1 MYKNQNIKFSVMM
14 NCFNG
19 EKYLEEAIESVL
31 NQTYQN
37 WELIFWDNQ
46 SSDNS
51 AKIFKTF
58 KDKRLKY
65 YLSSVHTGLG
75 QARKNAFQK
84 TKGELIAILDVDDVW
99 LPDKLQKQVNCFKDP
114 EVGIVISN
122 VNYFNKKEK
131 KEKIFNGP
139 TFRICL
145 RRPFERILYC

>member
-1 MYKNQNIKFSVMM
+1 MMYKNQNIKFSVMM

-58 KDKRLKY
+58 KDKRLNTI
-65 YLSSVHTGLG
+65 YLQFILG
-75 QARKNAFQK
+75 
-84 TKGELIAILDVDDVW
+84 
-99 LPDKLQKQVNCFKDP
+99 
-114 EVGIVISN
+114 
-122 VNYFNKKEK
+122 
-131 KEKIFNGP
+131 
-139 TFRICL
+139 
-145 RRPFERILYC
+145 

>member
-75 QARKNAFQK
+75 
-84 TKGELIAILDVDDVW
+84 
-99 LPDKLQKQVNCFKDP
+99 KLEKMHFKKP
-114 EVGIVISN
+114 
-122 VNYFNKKEK
+122 KE
-131 KEKIFNGP
+131 N
-139 TFRICL
+139 
-145 RRPFERILYC
+145 